1 MPFAVLDFETT
12 GILPAYQHRVVEVG
26 VVHVDDEGQITGRWE
41 TLVKPQR
48 DLGPQSIHGIRAAE
62 VLEAPLF
69 SDIVGDLVN
78 VLAGRTLV
86 AHNAGFDKRFLFAE
100 FERAGYPLDGRIPT
114 LCTMHL
120 ANAFGLGGSCSLL
133 HACESFGVGH
143 PRAHSAGGDA
153 YATAEL
159 LAAYRHSTV
168 HDRRWQEF
176 WTAHADEAA
185 TYSFPAVASNGVL
198 WQGRRTAE
206 QLHVSFLERIAQKVE
221 RETAPGAG
229 SEYLA
234 LLDRCLLDG
243 LISVSEG
250 GELAAV
256 AHELRLDRA
265 TVTELHELHFTS
277 LAAAAWE
284 DGVVTEEERDQ
295 LVAVSHALRLPPA
308 LVDAALLAPPAR
320 PAVDVE
326 GTFERFTLRPGDM
339 IVLTGEMQRMRSEW
353 VDILTDAGF
362 TTHPNITK
370 KVALLAA
377 ADADSLS
384 GKARKARSYGIPIV
398 DEAGLARLLGVPH
411 SA

>member
-12 GILPAYQHRVVEVG
+12 GILPAYQHRIVEVG
-26 VVHVDDEGQITGRWE
+26 VVHVDDEGQITDRWE
-41 TLVKPQR
+41 TLVNPQR
-48 DLGPQSIHGIRAAE
+48 DLGPQSIHGISAAE
-62 VLEAPLF
+62 ILDAPLF

-100 FERAGYPLDGRIPT
+100 FEQAGYPLDGRIPT

-120 ANAFGLGGSCSLL
+120 GNAFGLGGSCSLP
-133 HACESFGVGH
+133 HACESFGIEH
-143 PRAHSAGGDA
+143 HHAHSAGSDA

-168 HDRRWQEF
+168 HDGRWQEF
-176 WTAHADEAA
+176 WKAHADEAA

-206 QLHVSFLERIAQKVE
+206 QLDVSFLERIAQKVE

-256 AHELRLDRA
+256 AHELGLDRA
-265 TVTELHELHFTS
+265 AVTELHELHFTS